1 MKAIYYEIYENLRD
15 RIEVGEFA
23 YQSFI
28 PSEST
33 LVEEYGC
40 AHNTLRKAISVLRLH
55 GYVQPIQG
63 KGVKV
68 IWQPERV
75 ANFVLGDIETFK
87 EAAERNHINVST
99 KVRSFERIIADERIA
114 QLTSFNVGDELYHF
128 ERVRYLEGQALIFDK
143 NYFLASVLTDLTPEI
158 VENSVFE
165 YAEKVLGVHITTS
178 KRTIA
183 VEHVNADDREVLDL
197 LEYNTVVEVVNHT
210 FNEDG
215 IMFECT
221 FSRHRPDYFTFHDTA
236 VRGY

>member
-1 MKAIYYEIYENLRD
+1 M
-15 RIEVGEFA
+15 GEFP

-28 PSEST
+28 PSESM
-33 LVEEYGC
+33 LVEEYDC

-75 ANFVLGDIETFK
+75 ANFVLGDI
-87 EAAERNHINVST
+87 INVST

-114 QLTSFNVGDELYHF
+114 QLTSFNVGDDLYHF
-128 ERVRYLEGQALIFDK
+128 ERIRYLEGQALIFDK

-165 YAEKVLGVHITTS
+165 YAEKVLGVRITTS